1 MHRIERI
8 ARELQEVVGD
18 LDAACLEGRDALR
31 LTRAAAAAERL
42 AAVAKTLC
50 ARRCVETGVW
60 KTDRASR
67 VPAATPAE
75 WLADVSGSGIGAAQD
90 TLKVAEALPECG
102 STNAA
107 LRSGTLSLTAAREV
121 TAAAEVGGE
130 PAEQRVLRTAG
141 REGLRAARDETRR
154 VLAHAPNAAEREAR
168 IHRNR
173 ARHSWVSRDGIWNLA
188 LQGTVAL
195 GAELQAC
202 LARYDDAA
210 WDVAGRQAADQR
222 DTPDAIAFDAMLLM
236 ARAARDGVQPARGT
250 KPRGRARTRDHVVAH
265 IDINPLL
272 TGVARPGERCEI
284 PGVGPVPVKHVRSL
298 LGDSVLT
305 ILVEDGRDVRT
316 FARPGRKMVAALH
329 QLLDARDPV
338 CTITGCGRAQR
349 LEHDHAVPVAGGG
362 NSTAENTD
370 GLCQAHHRRK
380 SHGWRL
386 VERRDGTRILD
397 PPGSS
402 RTAGTDPS
410 RRRSAAA

>member
-1 MHRIERI
+1 MPRIEHI
-8 ARELQEVVGD
+8 AEQLREVVSD
-18 LDAACLEGRDALR
+18 LDAACLEGRDALQQAR
-31 LTRAAAAAERL
+31 FAAEIARL
-42 AAVAKTLC
+42 GTTATALLG
-50 ARRCVETGVW
+50 RRCVDTGVW
-60 KTDRASR
+60 KTDRSAR
-67 VPAATPAE
+67 VSAVTPAE
-75 WLADVSGSGIGAAQD
+75 WFADLTDTGFGAARD
-90 TLKVAEALPECG
+90 ALKVAEALPECG
-102 STNAA
+102 STDAA

-130 PAEQRVLRTAG
+130 SAEQRVLRTAE

-154 VLAHAPNAAEREAR
+154 VLAHAPDAAEREAR
-168 IHRNR
+168 IRRNR
-173 ARHSWVSRDGIWNLA
+173 ARHSWISRDGVWNLA

-195 GAELQAC
+195 GAELAAC

-210 WDVAGRQAADQR
+210 WDLATAQAPDQR

-236 ARAARDGVQPARGT
+236 ARAARDGVQPARGA

-272 TGVARPGERCEI
+272 TTVARPGERCEI
-284 PGVGPVPVKHVRSL
+284 PGVGPVPVEHVRSL
-298 LGDSVLT
+298 LGDAVLT

-349 LEHDHAVPVAGGG
+349 LEHDHAVPVSEGG

-370 GLCQAHHRRK
+370 GLCQQHHRRK
-380 SHGWRL
+380 SRGWRL
-386 VERRDGTRILD
+386 VDCPDGTRILD
-397 PPGSS
+397 PPGPP
-402 RTAGTDPS
+402 RALDADTI
-410 RRRSAAA
+410 RQRSDAA

>member
-1 MHRIERI
+1 MSRIEHI
-8 ARELQEVVGD
+8 AEQLREVVSG
-18 LDAACLEGRDALR
+18 LDAVRLEGRDALQQAR
-31 LTRAAAAAERL
+31 FAAEIARL
-42 AAVAKTLC
+42 GTTATALLGK
-50 ARRCVETGVW
+50 RCVDTGVW
-60 KTDRASR
+60 KTDRSAR
-67 VPAATPAE
+67 VSAVTPAE
-75 WLADVSGSGIGAAQD
+75 WFADLTDTGFGSARDA
-90 TLKVAEALPECG
+90 LKVAEALPDCAP
-102 STNAA
+102 TDRA
-107 LRSGTLSLTAAREV
+107 LRSGSLSLTAAREV
-121 TAAAEVGGE
+121 TAAAAVGGE
-130 PAEQRVLRTAG
+130 SAEQRVLRTAG

-154 VLAHAPNAAEREAR
+154 VLAQAPDAAEREAR
-168 IHRNR
+168 IHRDR

-210 WDVAGRQAADQR
+210 WDIAGRQAVDQR

-236 ARAARDGVQPARGT
+236 ARAARRGVQPTSGI
-250 KPRGRARTRDHVVAH
+250 KPRGRAKTRDHVVAH

-272 TGVARPGERCEI
+272 TGVARPGERCQI
-284 PGVGPVPVKHVRSL
+284 PGVGPVPVEHVRSL
-298 LGDSVLT
+298 RGDAVLT

-349 LEHDHAVPVAGGG
+349 LEHDHAVPVADGG

-370 GLCQAHHRRK
+370 GLCRHHHRRK
-380 SHGWRL
+380 SRGWRL
-386 VERRDGTRILD
+386 VDHHDGTRILD

-402 RTAGTDPS
+402 TAAGTDTS
-410 RRRSAAA
+410 RRRSDAA